1 MGDSSNNG
9 QKYNIIETEQA
20 TIVQYQCQYK
30 IKTIMIFSPQTET
43 ALMYDAVQLFATALN
58 ELDQS
63 QVNRMT
69 IL

>member
-20 TIVQYQCQYK
+20 IIVQYQCQYK
-30 IKTIMIFSPQTET
+30 IKTMIFPPQTET